1 MPQST
6 QRKRQRMAL
15 LLLMTAVAAV
25 IARKQ
30 GNRVS
35 RLLFPMESF
44 EFSLD
49 AWQDSQSVA
58 YTR

>member
-1 MPQST
+1 
-6 QRKRQRMAL
+6 
-15 LLLMTAVAAV
+15 MTAVAAV

-30 GNRVS
+30 ENRVS
-35 RLLFPMESF
+35 RALFPIESF

-49 AWQDSQSVA
+49 AWLDSQSVA